1 MIRTAAPL
9 ASALI
14 EQITGKTELES
25 QRTAVTEQLELH
37 CLPTVSKKIQY
48 PSQRDFYRIIGKMI
62 FIIDALIF
70 VHVFKIFV
78 QF

>member
-1 MIRTAAPL
+1 ML
-9 ASALI
+9 
-14 EQITGKTELES
+14 
-25 QRTAVTEQLELH
+25 
-37 CLPTVSKKIQY
+37 KKIQY

-70 VHVFKIFV
+70 VYVFKIFV